1 MCSLIKKLVPLIEF
15 EIGATLVTIVL
26 LGYGVFTG
34 KFEGEAANAVR
45 DMLYVFSFSATVLNA
60 VIACILVFCRKAC
73 GNDRCKNKN
82 T

>member
-1 MCSLIKKLVPLIEF
+1 MCPLNKRLVPLIEF

-26 LGYGVFTG
+26 LGYGVLTG
-34 KFEGEAANAVR
+34 KFEGEVANAVR

>member
-1 MCSLIKKLVPLIEF
+1 MCPLTKKLLPLIEF
-15 EIGATLVTIVL
+15 EIGATLVTIIL
-26 LGYGVFTG
+26 LGYGVFAG
-34 KFEGEAANAVR
+34 KFEGDAADTVR

>member
-1 MCSLIKKLVPLIEF
+1 MCPLTKKLLPLIEF
-15 EIGATLVTIVL
+15 EVGVNVVVIVL
-26 LGYGVFTG
+26 LGYGIFTG
-34 KFEGEAANAVR
+34 KFTEETADSVR
-45 DMLYVFSFSATVLNA
+45 DMLLVFSFSATVLNA

>member
-1 MCSLIKKLVPLIEF
+1 MCPLTKRLVPLIEF

-26 LGYGVFTG
+26 LGYGVLTG
-34 KFEGEAANAVR
+34 KFEGETANTVR

-60 VIACILVFCRKAC
+60 IIACILVFCRKAC